1 MRSCVDGAHGS
12 PKARWRC
19 GAGRAAFSTDTESAV
34 LVVLA
39 RGKSDRPS
47 DLIGRLLSSSLRP
60 FFPFGSLK
68 NAFPI
73 ALQLWTQRLREACVC
88 ADIPQGS
95 LANGAIPRLGL
106 KKPEQPGLPAPFVVC
121 QVSFEPYP
129 YNTFEFGF
137 TTVCFVQSDPPTG
150 HISLAPTTEFA
161 TTAVQVAKPRRKQVD
176 QLDGLEDS
184 EGESL
189 GSDDDDN
196 DDQDAAAAAEENPN
210 TLHCQFEKVKKVRGK
225 WHLILTDGVMSVN
238 GRDHIFK
245 KATGDL
251 SW

>member
-106 KKPEQPGLPAPFVVC
+106 KKPEQPGLPAPFV
-121 QVSFEPYP
+121 
-129 YNTFEFGF
+129 
-137 TTVCFVQSDPPTG
+137 SDPPTG